1 MVVVDGAVVEDDV
14 VGIAKTVTDNYDDE
28 ELRDTLINISLDL
41 YETMPLRYGFNAST
55 DNSISFN

>member
-1 MVVVDGAVVEDDV
+1 MEDDV

-41 YETMPLRYGFNAST
+41 YETMPLRYDFHAST
-55 DNSISFN
+55 DNPISSN